1 MYTFDIHTISD
12 KFFNEWVTENNGKRV
27 LSKYYQYQVSQIMYG
42 LLKVW
47 GYKPDSKIYQLC
59 NRVPNTGVMDIMGYK
74 VKVLILDEM
83 NHEKREYLIR
93 KFLQL

>member
-1 MYTFDIHTISD
+1 
-12 KFFNEWVTENNGKRV
+12 
-27 LSKYYQYQVSQIMYG
+27 MYG

-59 NRVPNTGVMDIMGYK
+59 NGVPNTGVMDIMGYK

>member
-1 MYTFDIHTISD
+1 
-12 KFFNEWVTENNGKRV
+12 
-27 LSKYYQYQVSQIMYG
+27 
-42 LLKVW
+42 
-47 GYKPDSKIYQLC
+47 
-59 NRVPNTGVMDIMGYK
+59 MDIMGYK